1 MSKLRTKASKSQFSM
16 PIIAR
21 RQFILSSLA
30 AASAS
35 IIAAPALA
43 SQVRKLGDRPIKI
56 IVPFAAGGGVDVFA
70 RLLSEKL
77 RQKNGLTIVVDNR
90 AGANGSLGGNVVK
103 NAEPDGTTL
112 LFSAGTHVM
121 ARQVMKNAPYD
132 PIDDFA
138 AIARVGEAPM
148 MLIVSPKVAA
158 NNIAEL
164 IAEARKAPEKWNFA
178 TSALGAPG
186 HLAELDFNRLAGL
199 NLPIQPYRGTAP
211 ALNDVAGGHVQLMID
226 PVLALLPLAN
236 AKQVKGLAVT
246 TAKRTP
252 LAPDYSTAAESG
264 LPGMD
269 HSSWYGVW
277 GPKKLPAELVAQLN
291 TTINSAVQELKTEG
305 QLAKLGIEPV
315 SETTAQFEAFA
326 KSYVARN
333 GELLK
338 SSNFEAI

>member
-1 MSKLRTKASKSQFSM
+1 MSAL
-16 PIIAR
+16 IAR
-21 RQFILSSLA
+21 RQFLLSSLA
-30 AASAS
+30 IASAS
-35 IIAAPALA
+35 VETTGLVA
-43 SQVRKLGDRPIKI
+43 QTRKLGDRPIKI

-70 RLLSEKL
+70 RLLSENL
-77 RQKNGLTIVVDNR
+77 RQKNGLTIIVDNR
-90 AGANGSLGGNVVK
+90 AGANGSIGGNAVK
-103 NAEPDGTTL
+103 TAEPDGTTL

-132 PIDDFA
+132 PIGDFA

-148 MLIVSPKVAA
+148 MLIAAPKVAA
-158 NNIAEL
+158 NTIAEL

-178 TSALGAPG
+178 TAALGAPG

-246 TAKRTP
+246 TAKRSP
-252 LAPDYSTAAESG
+252 LAPDYPTAAESG

-277 GPKKLPAELVAQLN
+277 GPKKLPAELVAELN
-291 TTINSAVQELKTEG
+291 TMINNAVQELKTEG

-315 SETTAQFEAFA
+315 SETTSQFEAFA
-326 KSYVARN
+326 KSYVTRN
-333 GELLK
+333 SELLRA
-338 SSNFEAI
+338 SNFEAI

>member
-1 MSKLRTKASKSQFSM
+1 MSAL
-16 PIIAR
+16 IVR
-21 RQFILSSLA
+21 RQFILSSVAMVSTALVP
-30 AASAS
+30 
-35 IIAAPALA
+35 APSVAQ
-43 SQVRKLGDRPIKI
+43 SRKLGDRPIKI

-90 AGANGSLGGNVVK
+90 AGANGSIGGNAVK
-103 NAEPDGTTL
+103 TAEPDGTTL

-148 MLIVSPKVAA
+148 MLVMSPKLAP
-158 NNIAEL
+158 NGMAEL
-164 IAEARKAPEKWNFA
+164 IAEARKTPEKWNFA

-211 ALNDVAGGHVQLMID
+211 ALNDVAGGHVQLLID

-236 AKQVKGLAVT
+236 TKQVKGLAVT

-252 LAPDYSTAAESG
+252 LAPDFPTASESG
-264 LPGMD
+264 LAGMD

-277 GPKKLPAELVAQLN
+277 GPKKLPAELVAELN
-291 TTINSAVQELKTEG
+291 SVINSAIQELKTEG

-315 SETTAQFEAFA
+315 SETTSQFEAFA
-326 KSYVARN
+326 KSYVIRN